1 MAALNRQSANSYHAL
16 ASRMARFPDS
26 TNRASS
32 DTSIFGK
39 PRPIILI
46 DEKEVDNIKG
56 LNPNDVETVSVL
68 KDPTLVGVYGDRG
81 KNGVILIK
89 TKSLS
94 KNSRVKIVEIPAV
107 ITSDRSDKPARNP
120 EENEKP
126 EK

>member
-1 MAALNRQSANSYHAL
+1 MAALNRQSANLSHAL
-16 ASRMARFPDS
+16 ANRMARFSDS